1 MTDAP
6 LRKRAGELRQAFDD
20 SFAQAPL
27 AEAAPL
33 EDFLAIRL
41 ADAPYALRLNELSR
55 LLTIRRIT
63 PVPSSAPG
71 LLGLLGV
78 SGNLVPAYDLGVL
91 LGHPPTD
98 AGRWIGLVGQ
108 KTLTGFLIDGME
120 GFLRLPHDALARLDG
135 KDSTAFVQEA
145 LRLNEG
151 LIRPVVHLPSVL
163 ASLKKDP

>member
-6 LRKRAGELRQAFDD
+6 LRNRAGELRQAFDD
-20 SFAQAPL
+20 SFALAPR

-41 ADAPYALRLNELSR
+41 ADTPYALRLKDLSG
-55 LLTIRRIT
+55 LLTAQRIT
-63 PVPSSAPG
+63 PVPSSTLG
-71 LLGLLGV
+71 LLGLVGV
-78 SGNLVPAYDLGVL
+78 SGSLVPAYDLGVL

-98 AGRWIGLVGQ
+98 AGRWLGLVGQ
-108 KTLTGFLIDGME
+108 KTLTGFLFDGME
-120 GFLRLPHDALARLDG
+120 GFLRLPHEALARLAG
-135 KDSTAFVQEA
+135 EDSTAFVQEA

-151 LIRPVVHLPSVL
+151 LVRPVVHLPSVL